1 LQALGEYAIGPPPRS
16 LEARF
21 KPLPHS
27 RSLVSRWFGPSAL
40 LLFLLGLVA
49 VTGGS
54 ARADVSSL
62 LILRPLAVLL
72 AGVALMRLPASRMG
86 GYRAL
91 WALLAAA
98 VALLLLH
105 LIPLPPALWQ
115 ALPGREL
122 VVQIDRASGLG
133 DVWRPF
139 SLNPLMTRNAL
150 WAMAVPIATVALVV
164 QLDEQ
169 GIERSLIA
177 VLAIGV
183 FSGLLGVLQFAGGPN
198 SPFYF
203 YDITNN
209 GSAVGLLANRNHEG
223 VFLATL
229 FPLLAVNATRGRHDG
244 ADRNIRVA
252 GMVTLAAMLLPM
264 ILGTGSRAGLAT
276 AAIGLAGALVIAWPR
291 LRKPPSARRT
301 NQASKT
307 WLYAAAAAVFLIVC
321 VTMIGLAHGN
331 SFDRLLGGDDGA
343 RELRWPFWQVTA
355 HAGAKF
361 FPFGAGLG
369 SFVEVFKVYEPD
381 NLLGLTYANHAH
393 NDYVELFL
401 DGGLP
406 AVTLVLAA
414 LAVVIR
420 DGVTVWRAR
429 AGNSRVLLGRAAFVS
444 LMLFAIASAFDYP
457 LRTPLLAAIACVHAV
472 WLRRGA
478 LAARTGD
485 STEA

>member
-1 LQALGEYAIGPPPRS
+1 
-16 LEARF
+16 
-21 KPLPHS
+21 LPHS
-27 RSLVSRWFGPSAL
+27 PSLVSRWFGPSAL

-62 LILRPLAVLL
+62 LILRPRAVRLGGGG
-72 AGVALMRLPASRMG
+72 GVRRAPDRMR
-86 GYRAL
+86 GYRAPL
-91 WALLAAA
+91 ALLAT
-98 VALLLLH
+98 VVVLLLLH
-105 LIPLPPALWQ
+105 LIPFPPGLWH

-122 VVQIDRASGLG
+122 VERIDRASGLG
-133 DVWRPF
+133 DVWRPL

-150 WAMAVPIATVALVV
+150 WAMAVPVAALAFAV

-177 VLAIGV
+177 VLAVGV

-229 FPLLAVNATRGRHDG
+229 FPLLAVNATRGRSDG
-244 ADRNIRVA
+244 RDRNIRVA
-252 GMVTLAAMLLPM
+252 GMLTIAAMLLPM

-276 AAIGLAGALVIAWPR
+276 AAIGRAGAALIAWPQ
-291 LRKPPSARRT
+291 LRQPPSARRA

-307 WLYAAAAAVFLIVC
+307 WLYATAAAVFLIVC

-331 SFDRLLGGDDGA
+331 SFDRLLGGGEEGA
-343 RELRWPFWQVTA
+343 RELRWPFWEVTV
-355 HAGAKF
+355 HAGADF

-381 NLLGLTYANHAH
+381 SLLGLTYANHAH

-406 AVTLVLAA
+406 AIALVLAA
-414 LAVVIR
+414 LFFLLR
-420 DGVTVWRAR
+420 DGLAVWRAR
-429 AGNSRVLLGRAAFVS
+429 PGNSRVLLGRAAFVS
-444 LMLFAIASAFDYP
+444 LLLFAIASAFDYP
-457 LRTPLLAAIACVHAV
+457 LRTPLLAAIACVYGA

-478 LAARTGD
+478 LAARSD
-485 STEA
+485 DRADA